1 MKIAAF
7 SDCHWLYNEIK
18 EFPKA
23 DICIFAGDWC
33 GSGYY
38 LKETLD
44 FVNWFKTLPYKV
56 KIAIPGNHDR
66 LCEVNEEGVKDIFLQ
81 ADSHLLIDEIMDYQG
96 LSIYGSPWSPKFY
109 NWAYMLPEE
118 QLKWKFKYIPEKVD
132 VLVTHTPP
140 KGILDPNNYGS
151 EALRKRLNDVN
162 PKIHI
167 FGHNHGGYG
176 YQETIN
182 TRFYNVS
189 VCSDADEEHEYTYKL
204 VNTITIIDL

>member
-18 EFPKA
+18 EFPEA

-44 FVNWFKTLPYKV
+44 FVSWFKTLPYKV

-66 LCEVNEEGVKDIFLQ
+66 LCEVNEKGVKDIFLQ
-81 ADSHLLIDEIMDYQG
+81 ADSHLLIDEEMDYQG

-140 KGILDPNNYGS
+140 KGILDPNSYGS

-189 VCSDADEEHEYTYKL
+189 VCSDADKEHEYTYKL
-204 VNTITIIDL
+204 VNPITIIDL